1 MAGFGMV
8 ALFYFH
14 IDLEARKAKTAGQ
27 LGEDGQGGASLAR
40 GGAGRKGHWEAQQGA
55 ELNYLSFA
63 QDVPF
68 SNRWPRLAG
77 SFFFPSDT
85 AG

>member
-1 MAGFGMV
+1 MV
-8 ALFYFH
+8 ALFYFR
-14 IDLEARKAKTAGQ
+14 IDLGAGKAKMAGQ
-27 LGEDGQGGASLAR
+27 LSADRQGRARLAR
-40 GGAGRKGHWEAQQGA
+40 GGAGRKGRWEAQQGA

-68 SNRWPRLAG
+68 NKRWPRLAG
-77 SFFFPSDT
+77 LFFCPSDT